1 MSSSL
6 NSPQRPPD
14 YFMDEDKHSD
24 VEVLFGAAPSFL
36 SCTEHHHESG
46 QDCGFTATWYENSE
60 ALDIDLTPGTSMA
73 GEWFWFNQPT
83 YKVNLFIHIYLSTLG
98 GIGAVFQ
105 FIPAIRRRKVIVHRL
120 NGYSVLTCLIVG
132 NICGGIVG
140 RRSFGGDLN
149 VQSGYYVMGLLVVV
163 AALLG
168 IYYVKKDTRRHRR
181 WMLRMVVYF
190 AASISARLIMLAA
203 ASIITIVDT
212 YYSVWRCD
220 EVLNLLTDM
229 ETVGDLYPQCA
240 AAGTNATHIWVAVH
254 SSTHDGPLNYA
265 SALRAVHGMALWIA
279 IIIHAVAVEF
289 YLHKTEA
296 TNQVQLD
303 YALEPLDF
311 AAGNPPT
318 SY

>member
-1 MSSSL
+1 
-6 NSPQRPPD
+6 
-14 YFMDEDKHSD
+14 
-24 VEVLFGAAPSFL
+24 
-36 SCTEHHHESG
+36 
-46 QDCGFTATWYENSE
+46 
-60 ALDIDLTPGTSMA
+60 MA

-83 YKVNLFIHIYLSTLG
+83 YKVNLFIHIYLSTCKSPSLCLPGLTRAVG

-140 RRSFGGDLN
+140 RRSFGGELN

-190 AASISARLIMLAA
+190 AATISARLIMLAA
-203 ASIITIVDT
+203 ARIITIVDT

-240 AAGTNATHIWVAVH
+240 AAGTNAAHIWVAVH
-254 SSTHDGPLNYA
+254 SSTHGGPLNYA
-265 SALRAVHGMALWIA
+265 SALRAVHGMALWIST
-279 IIIHAVAVEF
+279 IIHAVAVEF
-289 YLHKTEA
+289 YVRAHETNPFSATDRTEA
-296 TNQVQLD
+296 TNQVRLD

-311 AAGNPPT
+311 AVGNPPT